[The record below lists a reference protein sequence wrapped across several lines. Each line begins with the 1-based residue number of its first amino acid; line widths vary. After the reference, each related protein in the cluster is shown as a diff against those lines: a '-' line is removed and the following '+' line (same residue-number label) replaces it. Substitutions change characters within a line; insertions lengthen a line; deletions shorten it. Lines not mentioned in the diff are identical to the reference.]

1 MVALQVRQ
9 EVRGAKSLKKAT
21 KFTLVI
27 FINIRD
33 FYVLHLVNAPNIAQA
48 SLVADFKGPC

>member
-27 FINIRD
+27 FVMIRD
-33 FYVLHLVNAPNIAQA
+33 FYVLYLVNAPNIAQA
-48 SLVADFKGPC
+48 SLVADFKGLC